1 MARRILLTRLTDQP
15 RTRAELAAH
24 LATKGVP
31 AEVATRILDRFTEV
45 GLIDDAAYARA
56 WIGSRLAGRGLARR
70 ALAAELRR
78 KGVPDE
84 IARAAL
90 DEVDP
95 DDEIEAARR
104 LVRRKLRTTAGLA
117 PQVRTRRL
125 VAMLA
130 RKGFGAGIAYAV
142 VREEVAEAADLLHP
156 AGDLDPA
163 ADVFGSAADLVDPD
177 ADLARQDAHGG
188 GQGTEP
194 HPVDVYP
201 A

>member
-1 MARRILLTRLTDQP
+1 MARRILLARLTDQP

-31 AEVATRILDRFTEV
+31 EEAATRVLDRFAEV

-78 KGVPDE
+78 KGIPDE

-90 DEVDP
+90 EEVDP
-95 DDEIEAARR
+95 DDEVEVARR

-117 PQVRTRRL
+117 PQVRARRL

-130 RKGFGAGIAYAV
+130 RKGFGAGVAYAV
-142 VREEVAEAADLLHP
+142 VRDALAESADLL
-156 AGDLDPA
+156 DP
-163 ADVFGSAADLVDPD
+163 VADLVES
-177 ADLARQDAHGG
+177 ADLLDPGADVDPVAHGG
-188 GQGTEP
+188 GQGTEQ
-194 HPVDVYP
+194 HSVDVYP
-201 A
+201 S